1 MNMTKEEIESF
12 EKVFTQLMSF
22 HQETAV
28 LVKKDPDG
36 AMNKFKLQLINKVIA
51 KANEIV
57 GDTKPFD
64 DFDGFDIENDLP
76 FNSDVAMIL
85 GQYINCME
93 LLRKDNVHIWSGR
106 WYWNVDGNSSGE
118 TIRTTDPIYQK
129 K

>member
-1 MNMTKEEIESF
+1 MNKKEIESF
-12 EKVFTQLMSF
+12 EKVFTQLLSF
-22 HQETAV
+22 HQETAI

-36 AMNKFKLQLINKVIA
+36 VMNKFKFNLINKVLA

-57 GDTKPFD
+57 DDTRPFE
-64 DFDGFDIENDLP
+64 DFEGFDLEGDLP

-85 GQYINCME
+85 GQYLNCME
-93 LLRKDNVHIWSGR
+93 LIRKDNVHMWNGR
-106 WYWNVDGNSSGE
+106 WYWNVDGDVNKD

>member
-1 MNMTKEEIESF
+1 MSNEEIERF
-12 EKVFTQLMSF
+12 EQVFTQLLSF

-36 AMNKFKLQLINKVIA
+36 AMNKFKLNLINKVLA
-51 KANEIV
+51 NANEIV

-64 DFDGFDIENDLP
+64 DFEAFDIDGDLP

-85 GQYINCME
+85 GQYLNCME
-93 LLRKDNVHIWSGR
+93 LIRKDNVHMWSGR
-106 WYWNVDGNSSGE
+106 WYWNVDGDASKD
-118 TIRTTDPIYQK
+118 TIRTSDPINQK

>member
-1 MNMTKEEIESF
+1 MNREEIESF
-12 EKVFTQLMSF
+12 EKVFTQLLSF
-22 HQETAV
+22 HQETSV

-36 AMNKFKLQLINKVIA
+36 VMNKFKLNLINKVIA
-51 KANEIV
+51 KANELV
-57 GDTKPFD
+57 GETKPFE
-64 DFDGFDIENDLP
+64 DFDSFDIEGDLP

-93 LLRKDNVHIWSGR
+93 LIRKDNVHMFSGR
-106 WYWNVDGNSSGE
+106 WYWNVDGDTNKD